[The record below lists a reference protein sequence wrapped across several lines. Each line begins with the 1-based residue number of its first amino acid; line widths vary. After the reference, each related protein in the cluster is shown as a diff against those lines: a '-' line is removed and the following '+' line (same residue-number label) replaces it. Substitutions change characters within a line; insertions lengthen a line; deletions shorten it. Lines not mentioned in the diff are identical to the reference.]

1 MINSKDLL
9 TKSVYISLVIQVIT
23 GIVTFKGMFMKVS
36 KNNKVL
42 IDIITLENI
51 VQVIEGIFYF
61 YMAFALSGI
70 DLNFVTPRRY
80 FDWYIT
86 TPTMLISTILFMEYQ
101 NRKEKNKK
109 QIRIFEFLKENK
121 TNVIKI
127 VFFNF
132 MMLTLGYLGET
143 NYINKPISIFIGFI
157 FFGLSFENI
166 YTNFVGNNSSN
177 KKLYMFLISIWSLYG
192 IAAVLPSI
200 PKNLSYNVL
209 DIIAKNFYG
218 LFIYYKIVKSVKN
231 ER

>member
-1 MINSKDLL
+1 MVNSKDLL
-9 TKSVYISLVIQVIT
+9 TKSVYISLIIQIIT
-23 GIVTFKGMFMKVS
+23 GIVTFKGMFMNVS
-36 KNNKVL
+36 KNDKVL
-42 IDIITLENI
+42 IDIITLENV
-51 VQVIEGIFYF
+51 VQVIEAIFYF
-61 YMAFALSGI
+61 YIALALSDI
-70 DLNFVTPRRY
+70 DLNLVTPRRY

-86 TPTMLISTILFMEYQ
+86 TPTMLISTILYMEYQ
-101 NRKEKNKK
+101 NRKERKEK
-109 QIRIFEFLKENK
+109 QIRILEFLKENK

-127 VFFNF
+127 VFYNF
-132 MMLTLGYLGET
+132 MMLTFGYLGET

-192 IAAVLPSI
+192 VAAVLPTI

-218 LFIYYKIVKSVKN
+218 IFIYYKILEAVN
-231 ER
+231 